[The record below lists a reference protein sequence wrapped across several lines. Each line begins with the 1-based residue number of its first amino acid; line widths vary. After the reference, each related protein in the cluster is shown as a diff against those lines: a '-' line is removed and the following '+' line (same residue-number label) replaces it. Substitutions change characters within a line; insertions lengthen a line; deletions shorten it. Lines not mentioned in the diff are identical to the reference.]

1 MSALRVQ
8 IECVKLRVYNECID
22 GSKWSVD
29 GRRSGGD
36 VMAKE
41 ETMAMYV
48 EASKRG
54 LIPLLLYL
62 KSLGNDK
69 FKLKQ
74 KI

>member
-36 VMAKE
+36 VMAKA

-54 LIPLLLYL
+54 NPFFNFEL
-62 KSLGNDK
+62 
-69 FKLKQ
+69 
-74 KI
+74 

>member
-41 ETMAMYV
+41 RKEGM
-48 EASKRG
+48 G
-54 LIPLLLYL
+54 
-62 KSLGNDK
+62 
-69 FKLKQ
+69 
-74 KI
+74 KIITQN